1 MKNLAVIPVRSG
13 SKRLPKKNYKSFN
26 SRNLA
31 EIARDKC
38 LNSGIFDKV
47 IITSDDPIFEE
58 LVNSNKVEFLQRT
71 ETLAGDDA
79 TTDMVVDFLF
89 EEFPSCESVLW
100 VNSVSPLQSIE
111 DIKNCGTRLN
121 NPDVDCVMAVNTLYQ
136 HCCIANE
143 PLNFNP
149 NNSFEKTQDLKPVQR
164 YIYSCMGWKRATYVK
179 YRSDGFKGLFPGKM
193 ALVEVSVL
201 AGMLIK
207 YEEDFIL
214 CSKIEQSMG
223 IVPKVKKLLV
233 KNGTNYKQNETS
245 SNLNTINYNR
255 DVIRFASF

>member
-1 MKNLAVIPVRSG
+1 MNKIAVIPVRSG

-26 SRNLA
+26 SRTLA

-38 LNSGIFDKV
+38 LASGIFDKV
-47 IITSDDPIFEE
+47 IITSDDPVFKE
-58 LVNSNKVEFLQRT
+58 LINCNEVEFLQRT
-71 ETLAGDDA
+71 ENLAGDDA
-79 TTDMVVDFLF
+79 TTDMVIDFFF

-164 YIYSCMGWKRATYVK
+164 YIYSCMGWKRSTYIK
-179 YRSDGFKGLFPGKM
+179 YRSEGFKGLFPGKM

-214 CSKIEQSMG
+214 CSKIEESMG
-223 IVPKVKKLLV
+223 LVPKGKKLLV
-233 KNGTNYKQNETS
+233 KSGTNYKTNYTS
-245 SNLNTINYNR
+245 SNLHVIN
-255 DVIRFASF
+255 F

>member
-1 MKNLAVIPVRSG
+1 MNKIAVIPVRSG

-26 SRNLA
+26 SRTLA

-245 SNLNTINYNR
+245 SNLHTINY
-255 DVIRFASF
+255 

>member
-1 MKNLAVIPVRSG
+1 MNKIAVIPVRSG

-26 SRNLA
+26 SRTLA

-38 LNSGIFDKV
+38 LASGIFDKV
-47 IITSDDPIFEE
+47 IITSDDPVFKE
-58 LVNSNKVEFLQRT
+58 LINCNEVEFLQRT
-71 ETLAGDDA
+71 ENLAGDDA
-79 TTDMVVDFLF
+79 TTDMVIDFFF

-121 NPDVDCVMAVNTLYQ
+121 NPDVDCVMAINTLYQ

-214 CSKIEQSMG
+214 CSKIEETMG
-223 IVPKVKKLLV
+223 LVPKVKKLSV
-233 KNGTNYKQNETS
+233 KNGTNYKQNDTS
-245 SNLNTINYNR
+245 LNLHAIN
-255 DVIRFASF
+255 F